1 MKKLLVL
8 MLVLGMASLASA
20 GLTFATGAA
29 TIQVG
34 GTVDISMLADQAVA
48 GTIATTDL
56 IGGAPNGASTIS
68 LAAGAASTAFAAND
82 QAGNGYPGYI
92 QGIAGTVTPY
102 VLGDE
107 VSIVGL
113 TGDAVGTYTIYS
125 YSAAAWASSGS
136 ATDSFTLTVVPV
148 PEPITMGLLAVGG
161 LFLRRRK

>member
-8 MLVLGMASLASA
+8 MLVLGVASLASA

-34 GTVDISMLADQAVA
+34 ETVDIGMLADQAVA
-48 GTIATTDL
+48 GTIATTD
-56 IGGAPNGASTIS
+56 ITGGVPNGVSTMS
-68 LAAGAASTAFAAND
+68 LLAGAASTAFTANPQAA
-82 QAGNGYPGYI
+82 YPGYI

-102 VLGDE
+102 MLGDE
-107 VSIVGL
+107 VSIASL
-113 TGDAVGTYTIYS
+113 TGDAVGTYTIYT
-125 YSAAAWASSGS
+125 YTTAGWN
-136 ATDSFTLTVVPV
+136 TTYVPNDSFVLTVVPV